1 MRSDSF
7 LQRENIPR
15 QLPRLWSSPL
25 APRVLQVAP
34 CLLDPALRPAQTDRI
49 YYHSSPHTRL
59 QIPRFPCT
67 MIGLTL
73 RCGFTQSSHQKIHH
87 RIRLWTGREKHDN
100 TFKKSIHTLVLCN
113 ESQIYAS
120 YTECM
125 VDFLGFLN
133 ILLLPCFASVTF
145 GCSIINCFTSPSMQT
160 MEFKCYVYGYF
171 LPQERGRAGATAL
184 IFPPGAI
191 TERSTHICT
200 AGISFLKYSPRRY
213 AAVCLLCFL
222 WQRLRGEFSGVTWPA
237 PLTCEGPIG
246 ARTAKCAL
254 THRERRL
261 EEEEEGEDK
270 LRSHCLF
277 FLFRFLFFIC
287 HLFVKYASAIN

>member
-1 MRSDSF
+1 
-7 LQRENIPR
+7 
-15 QLPRLWSSPL
+15 
-25 APRVLQVAP
+25 
-34 CLLDPALRPAQTDRI
+34 
-49 YYHSSPHTRL
+49 
-59 QIPRFPCT
+59 
-67 MIGLTL
+67 
-73 RCGFTQSSHQKIHH
+73 
-87 RIRLWTGREKHDN
+87 
-100 TFKKSIHTLVLCN
+100 
-113 ESQIYAS
+113 
-120 YTECM
+120 M
-125 VDFLGFLN
+125 VDFSGLLN

-171 LPQERGRAGATAL
+171 QPQERGRAGATAL

-246 ARTAKCAL
+246 AHTAKCAL

-261 EEEEEGEDK
+261 GGGGGGQITIP
-270 LRSHCLF
+270 LF
-277 FLFRFLFFIC
+277 VFLFRFLFFIC